1 MPINSFVHRNH
12 IYTGKGKIRQYGK
25 LFVLNSYI
33 CYTERMRNGH
43 VVQKKFIVLN
53 DRKAT
58 WKVAIR
64 VSVLY
69 LAFGLTWI
77 LLSDKAV
84 SIFIR
89 DPDLQTTIS
98 IIKGFFFVF
107 FSALL
112 IYLLIAPALEKLSD
126 NEQVILENRNEL
138 QIMVYYDYLTGL
150 SNRRKLLERLP
161 DFLKTHTDLG
171 KALMYIDID
180 NIKLINDT
188 LGHVFG
194 DALITATA
202 KKLQSALVKGD
213 ELYRHGGDEFIILA
227 RFREIAEVQKT
238 ANRII
243 ELFAKPLAV
252 EKILVHSSI
261 SLGISLYP
269 LHSTE
274 PGELLKCADIAMYE
288 SKKNGKNRS
297 ILYNPQMMT
306 AINERMSIGEHLH
319 NALQKNELEVFYQPQ
334 IDTRSRKILSYE
346 ALLRWTNPKLGRVP
360 PDKFISIAEENHLI
374 IPIGEWV
381 MYKACCFLKKMHEA
395 GYTDLSMSVNISIIQ
410 LLHEN
415 FVSMVVRTLENTGIE
430 ATKLELE
437 ITESVLMESYSII
450 KGNLDELRKLGIG
463 IALDDFGKGYS
474 SLSYLEQLPI
484 SVLKIDKIFIDA
496 ISETDKESS
505 ITGNI
510 VGIGKKLGLTVIAE
524 GVETEGQL
532 AYLAEQKCDKIQGW
546 IFSKALPADEAD
558 SFTRKNLEA

>member
-1 MPINSFVHRNH
+1 MKKGH
-12 IYTGKGKIRQYGK
+12 GKQG
-25 LFVLNSYI
+25 
-33 CYTERMRNGH
+33 
-43 VVQKKFIVLN
+43 KFILLN

-64 VSVLY
+64 VS
-69 LAFGLTWI
+69 
-77 LLSDKAV
+77 SD
-84 SIFIR
+84 
-89 DPDLQTTIS
+89 PELQTVIS
-98 IIKGFFFVF
+98 IIKGFLFVF
-107 FSALL
+107 LSAVL
-112 IYLLIAPALEKLSD
+112 IYLLIAPALGKLSD
-126 NEQVILENRNEL
+126 NEQVILENRSEL
-138 QIMVYYDYLTGL
+138 QVMVYYDYLTGL

-161 DFLKTHTDLG
+161 GFLEAQNESG
-171 KALMYIDID
+171 KALMYLDID

-194 DALITATA
+194 DALIAETAR
-202 KKLQSALVKGD
+202 KLQSALEDGE

-227 RFREIAEVQKT
+227 CFHDIAEVQKT
-238 ANRII
+238 ASRII
-243 ELFAKPLAV
+243 ELFARPLSV

-269 LHSTE
+269 LHGTD
-274 PGELLKCADIAMYE
+274 DIAMYE

-297 ILYNPQMMT
+297 VLYNPLMMT

-334 IDTRSRKILSYE
+334 IDTASRRVSSYE
-346 ALLRWTNPKLGRVP
+346 ALLRWTSPALGRVP
-360 PDKFISIAEENHLI
+360 PDKFISVAEENHLI

-381 MYKACCFLKKMHEA
+381 LREACSFLKKMHDA
-395 GYTDLSMSVNISIIQ
+395 GFTGLTMSVNISIIQ

-415 FVSMVVRTLENTGIE
+415 FVPMVARTLGMTGIDP
-430 ATKLELE
+430 TKLELE
-437 ITESVLMESYSII
+437 ITESVLMESYAII

-496 ISETDKESS
+496 ISETDNEGS

-524 GVETEGQL
+524 GVETGAQL
-532 AYLAEQKCDKIQGW
+532 AYLTEQKCDKIQGW
-546 IFSKALPADEAD
+546 IFSKALSAPEAEEY
-558 SFTRKNLEA
+558 TRKSLEA

>member
-1 MPINSFVHRNH
+1 MKKGH
-12 IYTGKGKIRQYGK
+12 GKQG
-25 LFVLNSYI
+25 
-33 CYTERMRNGH
+33 
-43 VVQKKFIVLN
+43 KFILLN

-64 VSVLY
+64 VSMLY
-69 LAFGLTWI
+69 LVFGMLWI

-84 SIFIR
+84 AFLVS
-89 DPDLQTTIS
+89 DPELQTVIS
-98 IIKGFFFVF
+98 IIKGFLFVF
-107 FSALL
+107 LSAVL
-112 IYLLIAPALEKLSD
+112 IYLLIAPALGKLSD
-126 NEQVILENRNEL
+126 NEQVILENRSEL
-138 QIMVYYDYLTGL
+138 QVMVYYDYLTGL

-161 DFLKTHTDLG
+161 GFLEAQNESG
-171 KALMYIDID
+171 KALMYLDID

-194 DALITATA
+194 DALIAETAR
-202 KKLQSALVKGD
+202 KLQSALEDGE

-227 RFREIAEVQKT
+227 CFHDIAEVQKT
-238 ANRII
+238 ASRII
-243 ELFAKPLAV
+243 ELFARPLSV

-269 LHSTE
+269 LHGTD

-297 ILYNPQMMT
+297 VLYNPLMMT

-334 IDTRSRKILSYE
+334 IDTASRRVSSYE
-346 ALLRWTNPKLGRVP
+346 ALLRWTSPALGRVP
-360 PDKFISIAEENHLI
+360 PDKFISVAEENHLI

-381 MYKACCFLKKMHEA
+381 LREACSFLKKMHDA
-395 GYTDLSMSVNISIIQ
+395 GFTGLTMSVNISIIQ

-415 FVSMVVRTLENTGIE
+415 FVPMVARTLGMTGIDP
-430 ATKLELE
+430 TKLELE
-437 ITESVLMESYSII
+437 ITESVLMESYAII

-496 ISETDKESS
+496 ISETDNEGS

-524 GVETEGQL
+524 GVETGAQL
-532 AYLAEQKCDKIQGW
+532 AYLTEQKCDKIQGW
-546 IFSKALPADEAD
+546 IFSKALSAPEAEEY
-558 SFTRKNLEA
+558 TRKSLEA